1 MNFKVPVSWL
11 RDYLKTD
18 VAAKTLANVLSA
30 SGPSVE
36 KIEKVKEDYVFD
48 VEITSNRIDSAS
60 VFGVAREA
68 NAILSNLGEKS
79 YLVDPKGI
87 DVMLEPDTANILSL
101 EVAIKDPK
109 LCPRFTAII
118 IDNVKIKPSPAV
130 IQNRLM
136 LSGIRPI
143 NNIVDIT
150 NYIML
155 EMGQPMHAF

>member
-48 VEITSNRIDSAS
+48 VEITSNRTDSAS
-60 VFGVAREA
+60 VFGLAREA

-79 YLVDPKGI
+79 QLANPKGI
-87 DVMLEPDTANILSL
+87 DLVLDPYTANILNL
-101 EVAIKDPK
+101 DVVIRDPK
-109 LCPRFTAII
+109 LCPRFTPII
-118 IDNVKIKPSPAV
+118 INNIRIKPSPAV
-130 IQNRLM
+130 I
-136 LSGIRPI
+136 
-143 NNIVDIT
+143 
-150 NYIML
+150 
-155 EMGQPMHAF
+155 